1 MKQVRSHISLLL
13 LLQQNSRDWVVC
25 KEQKYISH
33 SFRIWKSKIRLSAW
47 SGSGDSLVQISHCRV
62 CCNLKEQKNE
72 GFISDHF
79 EKGTHSTCDS
89 SICTPSSSST
99 CDSSI
104 CTPPDTITL
113 VVETSKYKFC
123 EDSNIQIRKV
133 SEGYMPGF

>member
-89 SICTPSSSST
+89 SICTP
-99 CDSSI
+99 
-104 CTPPDTITL
+104 PDTITL